1 MPTAV
6 ALTLPPVLAVLFA
19 VATALGT
26 GINMTPK
33 TGCTPATCDDPTAHG
48 GGHGN
53 PLVLSGPA
61 RSDRAV
67 APR

>member
-1 MPTAV
+1 MPPTV

-33 TGCTPATCDDPTAHG
+33 TGCTPATCEDTGADGAA
-48 GGHGN
+48 
-53 PLVLSGPA
+53 LEEALILSGPA
-61 RSDRAV
+61 VSDRAV
-67 APR
+67 TPR